1 MIRHL
6 SVAATALLLV
16 LTSGPARALNP
27 FLGEES
33 HEALPLPESLE
44 PNVAFWIRVYSEVDT
59 GAGLIHDSSHLGV
72 VYEAIQLPPG
82 ASSRTRERHVEA
94 AKTGYRTILA
104 KLATGRR
111 SDLSAKEERVLALW
125 PEGVTNATLREASHD
140 VRFQL
145 GQADK
150 FRDGLVRSGA
160 WREYIQ
166 QVLEERGMPLELVA
180 LPHVE
185 SSYNPRAYSRV
196 GAAGMWQFTRST
208 GRRYLRVDH
217 VVDDRLDPYRATVAA
232 ARLLGENH
240 ESLGTWPLALTSY
253 NHGAAGMRR
262 AVRKLGTHDI
272 GVIVAQYRSRT
283 FGFASRNFYASFLAA
298 VEVDRNAKRY
308 FGTLALHEPE
318 EFETFELDHYYAAGS
333 LERALGIDRASLE
346 AYNPALRPAIWQG
359 SKYMP
364 RGYEVRLP
372 RASLAEPAE
381 TLLGRIPDA
390 ERFSRQHRD
399 RYYTVQRGDSLS
411 RIASHYGVRESELMA
426 LNNLRSR
433 NLIRAG
439 QVLILPDRAGDSSTV
454 VSREVRPSDGFYR
467 VKRGDSLTIIARRFG
482 TTESEL
488 ASLNQLRDRNHLV
501 VGQNLRLPG
510 APVPVLVAAVQRSE
524 APPAAVEPPPIES
537 NGNEAHELPPEPLVV
552 AAVAS
557 PETPENTPDPF
568 ATLLPI
574 VPAAEATLQAIM
586 PIPDP
591 SNYAVGADDRVVVQ
605 AEETLGHYANW
616 LEVPT
621 GRLRQLN
628 RMHSSTPVVI
638 GRRIRLDFSRVPAEI
653 FEQRRLEYH
662 QELQAEFFAAFI
674 VSGTESYTLS
684 EGDSLWQLANR
695 KFELPIW
702 LLRQYNPDLDFGAL
716 EPGASMIVPT
726 VEARKG

>member
-1 MIRHL
+1 VIRHL
-6 SVAATALLLV
+6 SAAAAALLLV

-27 FLGEES
+27 FLGQER

-44 PNVAFWIRVYSEVDT
+44 PNVAFWTRIYSQEDT
-59 GAGLIHDSSHLGV
+59 GGGLIHDSSHLGV
-72 VYEAIQLPPG
+72 VYEAIQLPRG
-82 ASSRTRERHVEA
+82 VSSRARERHVTA
-94 AKTGYRTILA
+94 VKKGYRAILT

-111 SDLSAKEERVLALW
+111 TGLSAKEKRVLALW
-125 PEGVTNATLREASHD
+125 PEGVANATLRKARRD

-160 WREYIQ
+160 WRRYIQ
-166 QVLEERGMPLELVA
+166 QVLEERGLPLELVA

-217 VVDDRLDPYRATVAA
+217 VVDERLDPYRATVAA

-240 ESLGTWPLALTSY
+240 KSLGTWPLALTSY
-253 NHGAAGMRR
+253 NHGASGMRR

-272 GVIVAQYRSRT
+272 GVIVKQYRSRT

-298 VEVDRNAKRY
+298 VEVDRNARRY
-308 FGTLALHEPE
+308 FGKLALDEPE
-318 EFETFELDHYYAAGS
+318 EFETFALDHYYPAGS
-333 LERALGIDRASLE
+333 LERALGIDRASLQ
-346 AYNPALRPAIWQG
+346 AYNPALRPAVWQG

-364 RGYEVRLP
+364 RGYELRLP
-372 RASLAEPAE
+372 RASLPEPAE
-381 TLLGRIPDA
+381 MLLARIPDA

-399 RYYTVQRGDSLS
+399 RYYKVRRGDSLS
-411 RIASHYGVRESELMA
+411 KIASRYGVRESELMA

-433 NLIRAG
+433 HRIRAG
-439 QVLILPDRAGDSSTV
+439 QVLILPDRAGGRTTV
-454 VSREVRPSDGFYR
+454 VAREERPSDGVYR
-467 VKRGDSLTIIARRFG
+467 VRRGDNLTIIARRFG

-488 ASLNQLRDRNHLV
+488 ASLNRLRNRNHLV
-501 VGQNLRLPG
+501 VGQRLRLTP
-510 APVPVLVAAVQRSE
+510 APEPVVVAAVQRSE
-524 APPAAVEPPPIES
+524 APKPAPAGVQPPPVVENS
-537 NGNEAHELPPEPLVV
+537 NGNGAHATPPEPVVV

-557 PETPENTPDPF
+557 QETPTSQPAP
-568 ATLLPI
+568 
-574 VPAAEATLQAIM
+574 PAAEAAVQATL
-586 PIPDP
+586 PTPDP
-591 SNYAVGADDRVVVQ
+591 SNYAVSANDRVVVQ
-605 AEETLGHYANW
+605 AEETLGHYADW
-616 LEVPT
+616 LEIPT
-621 GRLRQLN
+621 GRLRHLN
-628 RMHSSTPVVI
+628 RMRSSTPLVI
-638 GRRIRLDFSRVPAEI
+638 GRRIRLDFGRVPLEI

-674 VSGTESYTLS
+674 VSGTESYTLH
-684 EGDSLWQLANR
+684 EGDSLWQLANH

-702 LLRQYNPDLDFGAL
+702 LLRQYNPDLNFGAL
-716 EPGASMIVPT
+716 EPGASLTVPT